1 MSDSMQAPVPPFPA
15 QSPNAYR
22 AIFDHAAVG
31 LARVAPDGSFIEVND
46 CVCQITGY
54 AREELLG
61 MNFQAI
67 THPDDL
73 GEDLAHTEQLLAGSS
88 QSYAMDK
95 RYVRKDG
102 STVWVRLAG
111 SLMLT
116 ASGKPD
122 YFVSVISD
130 ISESKAAELEL
141 QKNER
146 QLRRVLDQLFA
157 FVGLLSVDG
166 VVLHANAAP
175 LKAAGITLDDVVGKR
190 FEDAWWWS
198 YDPAVQEQ
206 VRQSIA
212 RAAAGELVRYDVPV
226 RMSEGRLMHIDFQLS
241 PMRDEDGG
249 IIGLIPSAIDIDK
262 RKAAEEHNQLLLAE
276 LNHRVRNSLTIVQHF
291 ARHAFRSVTD
301 PGGALPTFERR
312 LMALGAAHTL
322 LTQAQWEPVSLADL
336 ITRTVGAACGGANR
350 FVIEGPLVVL
360 APKTAVTL
368 SLALHELCTNAVKYG
383 ALSVDGGTVHVAWS
397 VPGSHEVGSEADFLL
412 VWREIGGPPVSQPE
426 TSGFGSRMIE
436 RALAQEFHGEVNMGY
451 FPSGLVCTLRG
462 RLPASEARPA

>member
-1 MSDSMQAPVPPFPA
+1 MQGLASPPPA
-15 QSPNAYR
+15 DAADAYR
-22 AIFDHAAVG
+22 AVFDHAAVG

-61 MNFQAI
+61 MSFQAI

-73 GEDLAHTEQLLAGSS
+73 GEDLANAELLLSGSQ
-88 QSYAMDK
+88 QSYGMDK

-102 STVWVRLAG
+102 STVWVRLSG

-116 ASGKPD
+116 PAGEPD

-141 QKNER
+141 QKTER

-157 FVGLLSVDG
+157 FVGLLTVDG

-175 LKAAGITLDDVVGKR
+175 LEAAGITLDDVVGKR
-190 FEDAWWWS
+190 FEDVWWWS
-198 YDPAVQEQ
+198 YDPAVQERL
-206 VRQSIA
+206 RQSIA

-241 PMRDEDGG
+241 PMRDEDGQ
-249 IIGLIPSAIDIDK
+249 IIGLIPSAIDIDQ

-291 ARHAFRSVTD
+291 ARHAFRSVAD
-301 PGGALPTFERR
+301 PDGALPTFERR

-336 ITRTVGAACGGANR
+336 IERTVAAACGGADR

-360 APKTAVTL
+360 PPKTAVTL

-383 ALSVDGGTVHVAWS
+383 ALSMDGGTVHVVWS
-397 VPGSHEVGSEADFLL
+397 VPELADGSRGTDFLL
-412 VWREIGGPPVSQPE
+412 IWREVDGPAVTEPE
-426 TSGFGSRMIE
+426 RSGFGTRMIE

-462 RLPASEARPA
+462 RMPSAEARPA